1 MRRLWRTTSMAV
13 NSDIYR
19 CFCHAGAMTTLPV
32 LQDACCAP
40 ITEEALTADQA
51 AVLSA
56 RLKALAEPARLR
68 LISLLAAAPDGELCV
83 CDLTAPLGLSQPTV
97 SHHLGVLHKAGLV
110 TREKR
115 GTWAYYAVV
124 PEALASLAAVLTP
137 AARS

>member
-1 MRRLWRTTSMAV
+1 
-13 NSDIYR
+13 
-19 CFCHAGAMTTLPV
+19 MTTLPV

-68 LISLLAAAPDGELCV
+68 LISLLAAAPDGERCV

>member
-1 MRRLWRTTSMAV
+1 
-13 NSDIYR
+13 
-19 CFCHAGAMTTLPV
+19 MTTLPV